1 MDNTQKLLEA
11 AAGIRDAVL
20 DGENTA
26 SRVGA
31 MFVSIIQAMQHFPG
45 QMVDASTIKFS
56 NGKTA
61 THITFNI
68 IDSAGKTSAVDI
80 SVPAVSSTSAGLLT
94 PEKAEEYDA
103 AVTDVAAIK
112 KRMPGSEK
120 GLLLSGFRH
129 GPTTEGVTFIFDAI
143 GADGT
148 IVPQQILVPLVSAGS
163 PGVVTKAQMD
173 AVTTKAEEAKAAANE
188 AKSTASIAASMA
200 DGAGTAANE
209 AKVTAHSASVAAQ
222 EAKGTASQA
231 KSTAEGA
238 ATTADA
244 AKAAADGAAKGVR
257 DINAVV
263 GEPDGIA
270 TLGTDGKVPVEQVPA
285 LGYLPLTKVVGVDT
299 QAHIEESIDLGYTGA
314 GIYFVT
320 DYNYGEGAFCKV
332 TVTDGVVDFDDDG
345 AQPSDA
351 ALQGYFLETSTG
363 ALWQMDAGELVEVPT
378 QDALT
383 EVTQKAKLA
392 LFVDMW
398 NQAWGQY
405 GKYDPENA
413 PDAQHPFMGNE
424 IWMTYE
430 EAVDVILVSDVKT
443 LSQTTAAFKY
453 LRASDT
459 PSPRTLLPVRIYS
472 ANIQWLFGNQSRLEV
487 VSISHYTS
495 HDAAA
500 LVANYNYCFEGCLS
514 LNKIIGALDLQGAPT
529 GNFCTRDI
537 PLEEFYVK
545 TNKSLQFGHFPKI
558 SLASL
563 QYMVENAANTSA
575 ITITV
580 HPDVYAKLTG
590 DTTNEAAAALSA
602 EELAQ
607 WQGVV
612 TAATGKSITFATD

>member
-45 QMVDASTIKFS
+45 QMVDASTIKAS

-80 SVPAVSSTSAGLLT
+80 SVPAASSTSAGLLT

-103 AVTDVAAIK
+103 AVNDVAAIK
-112 KRMPGSEK
+112 KRMPGAEK

-129 GPTTEGVTFIFDAI
+129 GPTTDGVTFVFDAI

-148 IVPQQILVPLVSAGS
+148 IAEQQILVPLVSAGS

-173 AVTTKAEEAKAAANE
+173 AVTTKAEEAKTAANE
-188 AKSTASIAASMA
+188 AKSMA

-209 AKVTAHSASVAAQ
+209 AKATAQGASVAAQ

-244 AKAAADGAAKGVR
+244 AQAAADGAAKGVR

-270 TLGTDGKVPVEQVPA
+270 TLDTNGKVPVEQVPA

-299 QAHIEESIDLGYTGA
+299 QGHIEESVDLGYTGA
-314 GIYFVT
+314 GLYFVT
-320 DYNYGEGAFCKV
+320 DYNYGEGAFCRV
-332 TVTDGVVDFDDDG
+332 TVTDGAVDFDDDG
-345 AQPSDA
+345 AQPGDDA
-351 ALQGYFLETSTG
+351 LRGYFLETSTG
-363 ALWQMDAGELVEVPT
+363 ALWQMGAGQLERVPT

-392 LFVDMW
+392 LYNDMW
-398 NQAWGQY
+398 DLLTNGY
-405 GKYDPENA
+405 GGYKPKQA
-413 PDAQHPFMGNE
+413 PDAEHPYLLNE
-424 IWMTYE
+424 LWLTYQE
-430 EAVDVILVSDVKT
+430 SMAITLQYQSWGTNSVD
-443 LSQTTAAFKY
+443 Y
-453 LRASDT
+453 L
-459 PSPRTLLPVRIYS
+459 
-472 ANIQWLFGNQSRLEV
+472 W
-487 VSISHYTS
+487 
-495 HDAAA
+495 
-500 LVANYNYCFEGCLS
+500 
-514 LNKIIGALDLQGAPT
+514 T
-529 GNFCTRDI
+529 G
-537 PLEEFYVK
+537 VK
-545 TNKSLQFGHFPKI
+545 TNIPARNSSSRTYNNSYNGLTVVNLQNIYPVLMYACLCGSELKRILNLNAAYMTGLHQGCFNAPNLEVLGISNLKI
-558 SLASL
+558 SLDLSKCPLINLASW
-563 QYMVENAANTSA
+563 QGMVNNAANTEG
-575 ITITV
+575 ITV
-580 HPDVYAKLTG
+580 TVHGDVYAKLTG
-590 DTTNEAAAALSA
+590 DTTNAAAAALSA

-612 TAATGKSITFATD
+612 TAATGKNITFATV

>member
-45 QMVDASTIKFS
+45 QMVDASTVKVT
-56 NGKTA
+56 NGNAA
-61 THITFNI
+61 THITFNT
-68 IDSAGKTSAVDI
+68 IDGAGKTTAVDI
-80 SVPAVSSTSAGLLT
+80 TVPAASPTTAGLLT
-94 PEKAEEYDA
+94 PQQLEKYNTASD
-103 AVTDVAAIK
+103 DIAAIK

-173 AVTTKAEEAKAAANE
+173 ALGTKADDAKAAANE
-188 AKSTASIAASMA
+188 AKSMA
-200 DGAGTAANE
+200 EGAGTAANE

-238 ATTADA
+238 ATTANA
-244 AKAAADGAAKGVR
+244 AQIAADGAAKGVR

-285 LGYLPLTKVVGVDT
+285 LGYLPLTKVVAVDT

-345 AQPSDA
+345 AQPGDDA
-351 ALQGYFLETSTG
+351 LRGYFLETSTG
-363 ALWQMDAGELVEVPT
+363 ALWQMGARQLVEVPT

-383 EVTQKAKLA
+383 EVTQQAKMA

-405 GKYDPENA
+405 GKYDPDNA
-413 PDAQHPFMGNE
+413 PDAEHPFMGNK
-424 IWMTYE
+424 IWMTYA
-430 EAVDVILVSDVKT
+430 EAMDIMLISDVCT
-443 LSQTTAAFKY
+443 VSHVDGQYKY
-453 LRASDT
+453 LRAINT
-459 PSPRTLLPVRIYS
+459 PLVRTLIPIGVYAASIEWMFGAQSKLEKIVIFSYGNSSEPADISNYS
-472 ANIQWLFGNQSRLEV
+472 
-487 VSISHYTS
+487 
-495 HDAAA
+495 
-500 LVANYNYCFEGCLS
+500 YCFQGC
-514 LNKIIGALDLQGAPT
+514 IALKEVDGVIRLPFTDYGPFTTA
-529 GNFCTRDI
+529 DI
-537 PLEEFYVK
+537 PLETFKVIVRS
-545 TNKSLQFGHFPKI
+545 SLQFNHFPKL
-558 SLASL
+558 SLASM
-563 QYMVENAANTSA
+563 QYLVTNAANTST
-575 ITITV
+575 ITVTV
-580 HPDVYAKLTG
+580 HPDVYAKLT
-590 DTTNEAAAALSA
+590 DESNIEWHQVLIDAAA
-602 EELAQ
+602 
-607 WQGVV
+607 
-612 TAATGKSITFATD
+612 KNITFATT